1 MAVLA
6 SRHWPL
12 VAKFIAHHTNATH
25 ISQYHTR
32 ANLDITH
39 EHTGEMVSTSTNS
52 TPTSC
57 EDAVGDDS
65 AALPTP
71 TKFIIDG
78 DSIHQN
84 DDVDTAADLSPS
96 NTFASTP
103 SSSPTNDARGGGNN
117 PIIQDR
123 SERNTTNDNDLAESV
138 LGLRKLEGKEAKH
151 DLSRV
156 LFGCMF
162 AYVILGIWVSRPLHY
177 SCYCFARTKIA
188 SNSIKKYMH
197 THTNSYSRSTQSLNC

>member
-1 MAVLA
+1 
-6 SRHWPL
+6 
-12 VAKFIAHHTNATH
+12 
-25 ISQYHTR
+25 
-32 ANLDITH
+32 
-39 EHTGEMVSTSTNS
+39 MVSTSTNS

-123 SERNTTNDNDLAESV
+123 TARSTTNDNDFTESV
-138 LGLRKLEGKEAKH
+138 LG
-151 DLSRV
+151 
-156 LFGCMF
+156 
-162 AYVILGIWVSRPLHY
+162 
-177 SCYCFARTKIA
+177 
-188 SNSIKKYMH
+188 
-197 THTNSYSRSTQSLNC
+197 